1 MAWFESLVFV
11 YVFCIVFFLLY
22 NAIILY
28 TVYKAVHF
36 GLIFYLDLEKN
47 ENKKSNIFLE
57 GFNIVLC
64 VRRKIKKNSMKQ
76 KKTREENNNSYS
88 IAVVKLNWNELKLTT
103 IIYKIKI
110 IIIIIIVLNNEK

>member
-1 MAWFESLVFV
+1 MKAWFLCMYFAL
-11 YVFCIVFFLLY
+11 FFLLY

-64 VRRKIKKNSMKQ
+64 VRRKIKKKFHET

-88 IAVVKLNWNELKLTT
+88 IAVVKLN
-103 IIYKIKI
+103 
-110 IIIIIIVLNNEK
+110 